1 MSNKGIQ
8 ISEITDKLEM
18 IQEMSPNK
26 SDLNNTN
33 LNKRQQKE

>member
-8 ISEITDKLEM
+8 ISEINDKLEM
-18 IQEMSPNK
+18 IQEIILNK